1 MIELLLQTMQA
12 AMALCTLPLELS
24 PIQKD
29 IARYIP
35 HLAFAM
41 LAFPCFFVMRA
52 AEVPGIPS
60 ATVREYFIDIKRA
73 ADVFCELAADEFHCA
88 AIYGKAILAELS
100 RTEDVLQRR
109 SVKALASTQV
119 QTTAQHDQNTA
130 QQAGATTQGAMH
142 MGNGITMA
150 DTMDFTTQMP
160 NMFQWQSLD
169 ALNSPNQFAGF
180 GDIEGWF
187 VNNFWDP

>member
-1 MIELLLQTMQA
+1 MQA

-52 AEVPGIPS
+52 AEVPGIPN

-73 ADVFCELAADEFHCA
+73 ADVFCELAADEYHCA
-88 AIYGKAILAELS
+88 ALYGKAILAELV
-100 RTEDVLQRR
+100 RTEDAIQRR
-109 SVKALASTQV
+109 SVKALAQS
-119 QTTAQHDQNTA
+119 
-130 QQAGATTQGAMH
+130 QAGAAQATAHHDQSATQATGVAAQGGLH
-142 MGNGITMA
+142 MGNGVPMA
-150 DTMDFTTQMP
+150 DPMDFTTQMP